1 MRLLNAQ
8 KTKHRKK
15 GRRYQRNPAKY
26 RFRGKPTVSCSK
38 TIKHSEIPMVQTSD
52 TEDIFEEF
60 EKRVDDLSED
70 EEQNDYE
77 WLDLTSVF
85 EDKEKKGEDLSDE
98 FA

>member
-1 MRLLNAQ
+1 MHKKQSTERREDDTRETQLNTGSNKIA
-8 KTKHRKK
+8 
-15 GRRYQRNPAKY
+15 
-26 RFRGKPTVSCSK
+26 TVSCSK